1 MLDFAKTSRW
11 SGTDPFAGTVFTNE
25 VGKCRFQHLVTAT
38 QRIVF
43 GVGDRRVIFLI
54 VAGVVGSDFG
64 RQPLQFRGHFG
75 FGQFRDIGRHCAISA
90 IRLSAAARA
99 SSVILAPAS
108 MRAISSRRS
117 SSDNS
122 ITAVVVLLPSVDTAI
137 DLLT

>member
-1 MLDFAKTSRW
+1 MVDLTKTSRW
-11 SGTDPFAGTVFTNE
+11 SGTDHLLGLSTNE
-25 VGKCRFQHLVTAT
+25 MGKCRFQHLVTAA

-43 GVGDRRVIFLI
+43 GVGNRRIIFLI
-54 VAGVVGSDFG
+54 VASVVGSDFN
-64 RQPLQFRGHFG
+64 RQQLQLRLLRLGH
-75 FGQFRDIGRHCAISA
+75 RDIGRHCAISA

-122 ITAVVVLLPSVDTAI
+122 ITAVVVLLPSVDSAI
-137 DLLT
+137 DFLT